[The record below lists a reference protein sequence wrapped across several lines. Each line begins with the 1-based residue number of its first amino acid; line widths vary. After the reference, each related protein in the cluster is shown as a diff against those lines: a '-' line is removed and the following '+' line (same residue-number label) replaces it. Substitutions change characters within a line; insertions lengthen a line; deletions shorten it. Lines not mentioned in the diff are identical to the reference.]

1 MSNFV
6 NTLRELEVQD
16 NDYVTLNY
24 TEGADVWHIN
34 ESHVEETVAETETAG
49 MLAGLLASG
58 VPVYSNWGE
67 PAAGGDILNEMRAN
81 DALDDYD
88 RGDECFD
95 EYLTEVL
102 ATTIY
107 ENEYSLEYSTQQYD
121 YKRGRCEISAAVR
134 VRAGDLYNLASDTTS
149 FVTVDSIVS
158 GFEASVETG
167 KGTLTLK

>member
-1 MSNFV
+1 
-6 NTLRELEVQD
+6 
-16 NDYVTLNY
+16 
-24 TEGADVWHIN
+24 
-34 ESHVEETVAETETAG
+34 
-49 MLAGLLASG
+49 MLAGRLASG
-58 VPVYSNWGE
+58 VPVYSNGVE
-67 PAAGGDILNEMRAN
+67 PDAEGDILNEMRAN